1 MILASC
7 SSDEPVQTTDSGT
20 GVTTTAQK
28 SALTSSFVITTSS
41 TAITT
46 LPVTTTMKEAENN
59 TRQFTSKK
67 GGIYNY
73 CPSIMVCD
81 DGSAYVYYCTN
92 KDSNRIVD
100 YVGFRKGTVL
110 SNGEIKWGEESRV
123 LSPTSGSWDAMHT
136 CDPSVIKGKFNYN
149 SEEYSYLLAYLGCT
163 SIDNQDNKVGLAVA
177 KSPEGPFV
185 KIGDQPFIDFTMDPT
200 VSVFQWGVGQP
211 SLVSEDKEGKV
222 YLFYTRGDKDGT
234 RTIVENWDLSDLNSP
249 KLINRET
256 LSHKGLVNLN
266 GGGDILNNADFAY
279 DPESGRFYASS
290 DCHPNPSDEPDFIAS
305 HFRIIS
311 FDPSEGFSDFTWR
324 NDYQIGPDETG
335 FARNHNTGIVTD
347 EYGHLLVGETLTV
360 FYTRSL
366 AGANYLWSYRIY
378 NYTVEKK

>member
-7 SSDEPVQTTDSGT
+7 SSDAPVQTTDSGA

-28 SALTSSFVITTSS
+28 SALTSSFVITTAS

-46 LPVTTTMKEAENN
+46 VPVTTTMKEAENN

-234 RTIVENWDLSDLNSP
+234 RTMVENWDLSDLNSP

-347 EYGHLLVGETLTV
+347 EYGHLLPGETLTM

-378 NYTVEKK
+378 NYTIEKK

>member
-7 SSDEPVQTTDSGT
+7 SSDAPVQTTDSGT

-28 SALTSSFVITTSS
+28 SALTSSFVITTAS
-41 TAITT
+41 TAIITV
-46 LPVTTTMKEAENN
+46 PVTTTMKEAENN

-347 EYGHLLVGETLTV
+347 EYGHLLLGETLTV